1 MFISCGLSV
10 AGRRRGMIQGDI
22 NTGYGVIGVKI
33 WKMGGGVIEA
43 GVLTVGAAY
52 MDNCFGGMGKQE
64 RHS

>member
-1 MFISCGLSV
+1 
-10 AGRRRGMIQGDI
+10 MIQGDI

-52 MDNCFGGMGKQE
+52 MDNCIGGMGKQE